1 MSGFQSGKNR
11 LSISLLFLPNKKE
24 STVFLMITLQKL
36 LRSFLKRIQL
46 TTVIWETWQNYIE
59 KLYYFKYYN
68 FSQIFCF
75 DELSLTWGH
84 FRMIFYNSLMLQPL
98 NDQNLVSSFSLQPS
112 VQESSLLTNFQSQVQ
127 KKHLKLHT
135 RSNRFAMGC
144 VCTV

>member
-1 MSGFQSGKNR
+1 MSGFQSGENR
-11 LSISLLFLPNKKE
+11 LSISVLFLPNKKE

-46 TTVIWETWQNYIE
+46 TTVIWETWQNYLE

-68 FSQIFCF
+68 FPQIFCF
-75 DELSLTWGH
+75 DELSLTWDH

-112 VQESSLLTNFQSQVQ
+112 VQESSLLTNYQSQVQ

>member
-36 LRSFLKRIQL
+36 LRSCLKRIQL
-46 TTVIWETWQNYIE
+46 TVVIWETWQNYIE

-75 DELSLTWGH
+75 DELSLTWDH
-84 FRMIFYNSLMLQPL
+84 FRIISYNSLMLQPL

-112 VQESSLLTNFQSQVQ
+112 VQESSLLTNYQSQVQ